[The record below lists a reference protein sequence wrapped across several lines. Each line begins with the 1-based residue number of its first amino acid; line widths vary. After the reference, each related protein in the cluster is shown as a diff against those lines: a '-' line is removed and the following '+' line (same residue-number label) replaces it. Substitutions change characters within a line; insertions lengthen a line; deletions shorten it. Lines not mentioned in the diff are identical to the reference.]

1 MLRIITYAKGTT
13 TRIVRI
19 TLFVP
24 QWVNNNPNTLKGLLV
39 NWKNTVVISVNA
51 KQSESTPATKASK
64 V

>member
-1 MLRIITYAKGTT
+1 MINTYVKGTT

-24 QWVNNNPNTLKGLLV
+24 QCVNNNPNTLKGLLV

-51 KQSESTPATKASK
+51 RQNERTPAIRASK